1 MDNMPLSFDLPQE
14 DELAITLLSGGL
26 SYYMPLYFMSQE
38 PLFRKF
44 LSFDESLGCTIDEK
58 NKWIKSFTYL
68 LKKIILKEMI
78 NGNDISKKKLVL
90 KSPVHT
96 GRVEILRKIF
106 PKAKFI
112 YIHRNPYEVLQSAI
126 HMADTTYWYSY
137 LNTPTNEQISE
148 FIYWQFQEMF
158 LNYNKAVVTKQTK
171 NYRQL
176 NVDTF
181 EVSYE
186 ALVTNT
192 LDTLKMIYNHV
203 DVDFNENHCITQ
215 IKHLES
221 YRKNVH
227 INLSDEQKAI
237 IHDRWSEY
245 FNTFK
250 YTKY

>member
-1 MDNMPLSFDLPQE
+1 
-14 DELAITLLSGGL
+14 
-26 SYYMPLYFMSQE
+26 
-38 PLFRKF
+38 
-44 LSFDESLGCTIDEK
+44 
-58 NKWIKSFTYL
+58 
-68 LKKIILKEMI
+68 
-78 NGNDISKKKLVL
+78 
-90 KSPVHT
+90 
-96 GRVEILRKIF
+96 
-106 PKAKFI
+106 
-112 YIHRNPYEVLQSAI
+112 
-126 HMADTTYWYSY
+126 
-137 LNTPTNEQISE
+137 
-148 FIYWQFQEMF
+148 MF

-192 LDTLKMIYNHV
+192 LDTLKMMYNHV
-203 DVDFNENHCITQ
+203 DVDFNENHFIKQ